1 MMIEAVGKDIDKHKA
16 SIPIEPTLSGP
27 YYAKISAV
35 CNEGNHLC
43 GHFSFQVKTAST
55 QIICATI
62 TNGVSPS
69 MEGRKVTSVEVP
81 LRHINL
87 LPSS

>member
-16 SIPIEPTLSGP
+16 SIPIEPTLSGR
-27 YYAKISAV
+27 IMLRSVQSATK
-35 CNEGNHLC
+35 E
-43 GHFSFQVKTAST
+43 
-55 QIICATI
+55 IICVDISLSKSKLQAHKSYMCHT

-81 LRHINL
+81 LQHINL